1 MTAHGLP
8 VLYALAAWW
17 LSTGVILWL
26 VRLPRHTHGRTL
38 FAATAVLVAALLGL
52 AATRAETSIAG
63 AYLAFTCTVLI
74 WAWQEI
80 AFLTGFATGA
90 CEAPC
95 PPGARGWRRFALA
108 TKAIL
113 HHEALLLGAGVA
125 VVAVTWGGANQV
137 GAWTYLLLWVMRLSA
152 KLNLFLGVRNLYA
165 EFLPAH
171 LRYLATYFVRRP
183 LNLLFPWS
191 VTGAPAVAVLL
202 WSAAPAPGASPF
214 DVAALSLVAALA
226 SLALLEHWFL
236 VLPLPSE
243 ALWRWALRREQRGEP
258 PKAIGA
264 N

>member
-1 MTAHGLP
+1 VTAHGLP
-8 VLYALAAWW
+8 VLYALVAWW

-26 VRLPRHTHGRTL
+26 VRLPRRTYGRTL
-38 FAATAVLVAALLGL
+38 VAATVVFVAALLGL
-52 AATRAETSIAG
+52 AATRGETSVAG

-90 CEAPC
+90 REAPC

-108 TKAIL
+108 TEAIL
-113 HHEALLLGAGVA
+113 HHEIMLIVAGAA
-125 VVAVTWGGANQV
+125 VIAVTWGGANQV

-152 KLNLFLGVRNLYA
+152 KLNLFLGVRNVYA

-171 LRYLATYFVRRP
+171 LRYLATYFGRRP
-183 LNLLFPWS
+183 INLLFPWS
-191 VTGAPAVAVLL
+191 ATGAAAVAVLL
-202 WSAAPAPGASPF
+202 WSEALAPGAAPF
-214 DVAALSLVAALA
+214 DVAALTLVAALA

-236 VLPLPSE
+236 VLPLPTE
-243 ALWRWALRREQRGEP
+243 ELWRWALRREQRGEP
-258 PKAIGA
+258 SKVISA